1 MTSRT
6 KKWRRERDRILR
18 TSFTS
23 LDEPCPKP
31 FAAGGKSQVGGGGVG
46 KDSSN

>member
-6 KKWRRERDRILR
+6 KKWRRERDRVLR

-23 LDEPCPKP
+23 LDEPCLKP
-31 FAAGGKSQVGGGGVG
+31 FAAGGKSQVGGAARG
-46 KDSSN
+46 